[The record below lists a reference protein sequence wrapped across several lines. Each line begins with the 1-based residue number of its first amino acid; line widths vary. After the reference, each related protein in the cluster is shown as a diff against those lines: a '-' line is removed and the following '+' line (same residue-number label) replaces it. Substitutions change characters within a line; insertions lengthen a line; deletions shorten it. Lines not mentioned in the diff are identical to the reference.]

1 MIKGENMY
9 TEMKAYQLVIAML
22 KKYDIKD
29 MVLSA
34 GSRNVPF
41 VHSVEKDSFFK
52 CYSVVDE
59 RSAGYFALGLS
70 QERNKPVLI
79 SCTASTASCNYYPPV
94 AEAFYQNVPMII
106 LTSDRD
112 PHMLGQR
119 EDQMIDQVNMFD
131 RHVRKSVNLPII
143 NNKEDE
149 RYCVRLLNEAFLE
162 LNHGGLTGPVHIN
175 VPMNS
180 YNRTFNVKE
189 LPEINRIKRVEISDS
204 KLWGE
209 KIRALHKY
217 NRIMVI
223 CGQNSFVSEEL
234 KTAITEFFKKYNSAI
249 IVDHMSNVDV
259 NFALNTIMTFDENY
273 ITAEKFHELMPDLVI
288 SFGGQVFSGIKGHL
302 RKNYTKFEHWLISE
316 RGEVCDLFKGLTTIF
331 ECRPEVFFE
340 RAVSKAIGQNNMNY
354 YEDLLS
360 YNQKAEIP
368 DLPYSNV
375 YAIKGVVESIPSN
388 SILHLSINDSI
399 RISNFF
405 KLNSGI
411 KTYSNIGTYG
421 IDGCMSS
428 FIGQSVASPDKQSY
442 LIIGDLSFF
451 YDMNS
456 IKINSLG
463 DNVHIL
469 LLNNSGA
476 AEFYYNKTWI
486 DADSDRH
493 TSARHNIKAEGW
505 IKENG
510 IEYLSARNKEEYDA
524 HLERF
529 VSGKGPVL
537 LEVFTEMSTDAKTIY
552 DVYDYSRPISAKGE
566 ATKKLKSFVK
576 TTIGQEKAKKIIDI
590 LQNN

>member
-1 MIKGENMY
+1 MY

-29 MVLSA
+29 LVLSA

-41 VHSVEKDSFFK
+41 VHSVEKDDFFN

-70 QERNKPVLI
+70 QEKNKPVLI

-106 LTSDRD
+106 LTSDRN

-131 RHVRKSVNLPII
+131 RHVKKSVNLPII

-149 RYCVRLLNEAFLE
+149 KYCVRLLNEAFLE
-162 LNHGGLTGPVHIN
+162 LNHNGLTGTVHIN

-189 LPEINRIKRVEISDS
+189 LPEINKITRVEIND
-204 KLWGE
+204 KILWNE
-209 KIRALHKY
+209 KIEKLNSFKK
-217 NRIMVI
+217 IMLI
-223 CGQNSFVSEEL
+223 CGQCSYVSDEL
-234 KTAITEFFKKYNSAI
+234 KVSITEFFQNYNSAI
-249 IVDHMSNVDV
+249 IVDHMSNLD
-259 NFALNTIMTFDENY
+259 AEYGINTIMTFDENY
-273 ITAEKFHELMPDLVI
+273 INAEKFNELMPDLVI

-302 RKNYTKFEHWLISE
+302 RKNYTKFEHWSIYE

-331 ECRPEVFFE
+331 ECKPEFFFDQINKN
-340 RAVSKAIGQNNMNY
+340 ATSLNDMKYYNDLLAYNSKA
-354 YEDLLS
+354 
-360 YNQKAEIP
+360 KIP
-368 DLPYSNV
+368 QLPYSNV

-428 FIGQSVASPDKQSY
+428 FIGQSVASPDKQAY

-486 DADSDRH
+486 DKDSDRH

-505 IKENG
+505 VRENG
-510 IEYLSARNKEEYDA
+510 IEYISSRNKEEFDMN
-524 HLERF
+524 LERF
-529 VSGKGPVL
+529 ISGKGPVL
-537 LEVFTEMSTDAKTIY
+537 FEVFTEMSSDAKTVY
-552 DVYDYSRPISAKGE
+552 DVYDHSRPISAKGE

-576 TTIGQEKAKKIIDI
+576 EKTGQEKAKKILDI
-590 LQNN
+590 LKNN